1 MGLQTTLTRSKVFGV
16 PLFLTRNKSKDF
28 AYVKEKL
35 EARTNGWKSKSL
47 SWMSRATL
55 IKSVA
60 QSALVYTMALC
71 KLPKKLCLDLDGI
84 VQKFWWSPKRSGNKC
99 FSPVA
104 WEELCQP
111 FSVGGLGFR
120 SSESFNE
127 AMIAKLAW

>member
-1 MGLQTTLTRSKVFGV
+1 MGQ
-16 PLFLTRNKSKDF
+16 
-28 AYVKEKL
+28 
-35 EARTNGWKSKSL
+35 
-47 SWMSRATL
+47 ATL

-127 AMIAKLAW
+127 AMIAKLAWWVLSGWDRFCIKVLKAKYHVGFN